1 MDRSRRA
8 RRTGVAVASGLGF
21 PITQALVA
29 RFGRAGAA
37 ATEGIAGA
45 LLARDLYLF
54 TRRGRDAAGAVP
66 TVLLGFELGA
76 AAAATIA
83 GLPVLVRPE
92 RARFKG
98 LPDAAETFRRV
109 AVGTMFGLH
118 SWRTGADISR
128 QQA

>member
-1 MDRSRRA
+1 MPLPPK
-8 RRTGVAVASGLGF
+8 GL
-21 PITQALVA
+21 
-29 RFGRAGAA
+29 
-37 ATEGIAGA
+37 AGA

-54 TRRGRDAAGAVP
+54 TRRGRDAAGAAP
-66 TVLLGFELGA
+66 AVLLGFELGA

-118 SWRTGADISR
+118 SWRTRADIAR